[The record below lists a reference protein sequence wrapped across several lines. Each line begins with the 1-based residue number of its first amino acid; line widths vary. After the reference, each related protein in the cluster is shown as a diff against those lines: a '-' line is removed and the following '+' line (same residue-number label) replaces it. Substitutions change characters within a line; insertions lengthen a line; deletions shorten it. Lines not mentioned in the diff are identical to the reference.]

1 MNELA
6 KRDIGFTD
14 IQTLKEW
21 GAFAKQSG
29 IVPQGT
35 SQHQAMAIIQTGVEL
50 GLAPMQS
57 LRSMSF
63 VKGRLVMSVQLQL
76 ALARQRGVKVVK
88 IDEKDGSC
96 AVFLERQGES
106 VTCAYTLQDA
116 RKAGLVKQDGNWD
129 KYPKQML
136 RWRALGDALRLLAP
150 DLVMGLLS
158 QEEAENIIAEPAALS
173 QEPEVGPE
181 DAQAHSCNEV
191 SPPPGNTKTTNYKF
205 LEAMGAQ
212 KKRVGRE
219 TYYGVLGGNG
229 YEHANLIIDR
239 EEQVKIYNAL
249 LALPDSAEA
258 PG

>member
-6 KRDIGFTD
+6 KRDNGFTN

-21 GAFAKQSG
+21 GAFAQQSG

-88 IDEKDGSC
+88 IDEKDGYC
-96 AVFLERQGES
+96 GVTLERQGEEVS
-106 VTCAYTLQDA
+106 CAYTLQDA

-136 RWRALGDALRLLAP
+136 RWRAIGDALRLLAP

-158 QEEAENIIAEPAALS
+158 QEEAEGIEESVTHS
-173 QEPEVGPE
+173 QEPEAGPE
-181 DAQAHSCNEV
+181 EAQAPSCDETP
-191 SPPPGNTKTTNYKF
+191 PPPGNTKTTNYKF
-205 LEAMGAQ
+205 LEAMAAQ
-212 KKRVGRE
+212 KKRVGNE
-219 TYYGVLGGNG
+219 TYYGVLVGNG

-239 EEQVKIYNAL
+239 DEQVKIYNEM
-249 LALPDSAEA
+249 LARPDLAGVSS
-258 PG
+258 

>member
-6 KRDIGFTD
+6 KKDIDFTN

-21 GAFAKQSG
+21 GAFAQQSG

-35 SQHQAMAIIQTGVEL
+35 TQHQAMAIIQTGIEL

-76 ALARQRGVKVVK
+76 ALARQRGVKVIK
-88 IDEKDGSC
+88 IDENDGSC
-96 AVFLERQGES
+96 AVIIERQGES

-136 RWRALGDALRLLAP
+136 RWRAIGDALRLLAP

-158 QEEAENIIAEPAALS
+158 QEEAEGIDEPAAPS
-173 QEPEVGPE
+173 QEPEVKHE
-181 DAQAHSCNEV
+181 ETQTHSYNEG
-191 SPPPGNTKTTNYKF
+191 SPPSGNTKTTNYKF
-205 LEAMGAQ
+205 LEAMAAQ
-212 KKRVGRE
+212 KKRVGNE

-239 EEQVKIYNAL
+239 DEQVKIYNEL
-249 LALPDSAEA
+249 LALPDMAEV

>member
-6 KRDIGFTD
+6 KRDSGFTN

-21 GAFAKQSG
+21 GAFAQQSG

-35 SQHQAMAIIQTGVEL
+35 TQHQAMAIIQTGVEL

-96 AVFLERQGES
+96 GVTIERHGEEVS
-106 VTCAYTLQDA
+106 CVYTLQDA

-136 RWRALGDALRLLAP
+136 RWRAIGDALRLLAP

-158 QEEAENIIAEPAALS
+158 QEEAESIVEPAARS

-181 DAQAHSCNEV
+181 ETQTHSCNEA
-191 SPPPGNTKTTNYKF
+191 SHPSGNTKTTNYKF
-205 LEAMGAQ
+205 FKTMAVQ

-219 TYYGVLGGNG
+219 TYYGVLGDNG

-239 EEQVKIYNAL
+239 DEQIKIYNEL
-249 LALPDSAEA
+249 LALPDMAGA
-258 PG
+258 PK

>member
-6 KRDIGFTD
+6 KRDSGFTD

-21 GAFAKQSG
+21 GAFAQQSG

-76 ALARQRGVKVVK
+76 ALARQKGVKVVK

-96 AVFLERQGES
+96 GVTIERHGEEVS
-106 VTCAYTLQDA
+106 CVYTMQDA
-116 RKAGLVKQDGNWD
+116 RKAGLVKQDGNWE
-129 KYPKQML
+129 KYPRQML

-158 QEEAENIIAEPAALS
+158 QEEAESIEEPAALS
-173 QEPEVGPE
+173 QEPEVGPQE
-181 DAQAHSCNEV
+181 TYAPSCDEA
-191 SPPPGNTKTTNYKF
+191 PPPSEKTKTTNYKF
-205 LEAMGAQ
+205 LEAMCAQ
-212 KKRVGRE
+212 KKRIGNE
-219 TYYGVLGGNG
+219 AYYGVLGGNG

-239 EEQVKIYNAL
+239 DEQVKIYNEL
-249 LALPDSAEA
+249 LALPDKAEST
-258 PG
+258 G